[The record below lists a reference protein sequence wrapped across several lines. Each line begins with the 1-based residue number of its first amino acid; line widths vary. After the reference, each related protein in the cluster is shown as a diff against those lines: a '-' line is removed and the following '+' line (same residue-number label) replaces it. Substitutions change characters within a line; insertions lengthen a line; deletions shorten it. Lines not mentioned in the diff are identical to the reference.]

1 MSNPLTLCSEGLPT
15 QHSDSA
21 LSALTPALTS
31 HSRADHG
38 VVKVLCPVCV
48 QWRKT
53 LEGLEGRCLPVFP
66 IGRLWLLAVPLLY
79 RKEEPRLNVSCGST
93 TNSIKPHFD
102 SPHFPSFYVSIPS
115 YPKLHIVIL
124 AVCHKAGLPNCISK
138 GPHKTWLSP
147 QMHHKQR
154 KEK

>member
-1 MSNPLTLCSEGLPT
+1 MSYCLRKKKIDGKGDRGTEGVGVGVRRTRDRQEGLCMSNPLTLCSEGLPT

-21 LSALTPALTS
+21 LSALIPALTS

-53 LEGLEGRCLPVFP
+53 LEGPEGRCLPVFP

-93 TNSIKPHFD
+93 THSIKPHLD
-102 SPHFPSFYVSIPS
+102 T
-115 YPKLHIVIL
+115 
-124 AVCHKAGLPNCISK
+124 LPIFLREHS
-138 GPHKTWLSP
+138 
-147 QMHHKQR
+147 
-154 KEK
+154 